1 MGNAL
6 YNAIEKILWICNES
20 GSPNNRI
27 ARIHDVAFNAIIA
40 NGLPKIELDKE
51 DKNGEKEG

>member
-6 YNAIEKILWICNES
+6 YDAIERILEICNES
-20 GSPNNRI
+20 GNPKNRI

-40 NGLPKIELDKE
+40 NELPKLETNKE
-51 DKNGEKEG
+51 DPK

>member
-6 YNAIEKILWICNES
+6 YNAIERILEICNES
-20 GSPNNRI
+20 GNPKNRI

-40 NGLPKIELDKE
+40 NELPKIELDKE
-51 DKNGEKEG
+51 DTK